1 MREQMRKKKER
12 EKREKKR
19 KKERKKERG
28 RGELDGCLYV
38 LDNGGEV
45 GSVRKKKCKV
55 PE

>member
-12 EKREKKR
+12 EKREK
-19 KKERKKERG
+19 RKKERG
-28 RGELDGCLYV
+28 RGELAGCLYV

-45 GSVRKKKCKV
+45 GSVRKKKWKV